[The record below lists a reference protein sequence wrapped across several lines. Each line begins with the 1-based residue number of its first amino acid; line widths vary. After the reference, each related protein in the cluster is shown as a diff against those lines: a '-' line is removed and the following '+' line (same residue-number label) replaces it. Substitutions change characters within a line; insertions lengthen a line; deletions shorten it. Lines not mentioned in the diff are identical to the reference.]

1 MDASTKP
8 ILNVYFHGFWDTN
21 EIIYTHYFK
30 NSHSFLFGKYDVRA
44 VTDPMNA
51 DVILCSVFGQ
61 SPLPN
66 VPAPKILLIHENIRP
81 QNAWFDAFD
90 YVISFTHGMDYQ
102 KKHFRIPYWIYRF
115 YEYGVPLKVL
125 QNERKSI
132 SLQENYLD
140 RRFANFV
147 YSNPVPFRLNFAREL
162 SQTYRQV
169 DFAGKVD
176 TTVSDEERAEIA
188 PSKLGK
194 AGLAQKATWLNKYRF
209 TIAFENSSQEGYTTE
224 KIFDAYMGN
233 TVPIYW
239 GNLRMKAEGFNPE
252 TFLNYFD
259 TPGNERF
266 INRIKEVDM
275 NGNAYMEMLNKP
287 MFVNPPKYLEE
298 GYMLN
303 FYENMIGRKL

>member
-1 MDASTKP
+1 
-8 ILNVYFHGFWDTN
+8 
-21 EIIYTHYFK
+21 
-30 NSHSFLFGKYDVRA
+30 
-44 VTDPMNA
+44 
-51 DVILCSVFGQ
+51 
-61 SPLPN
+61 
-66 VPAPKILLIHENIRP
+66 
-81 QNAWFDAFD
+81 
-90 YVISFTHGMDYQ
+90 
-102 KKHFRIPYWIYRF
+102 
-115 YEYGVPLKVL
+115 VPLSEL
-125 QNERKSI
+125 QNRKST

-194 AGLAQKATWLNKYRF
+194 AGLLQKATWLNKYRF

-252 TFLNYFD
+252 TFLSYFD
-259 TPGNERF
+259 TPGNDSF
-266 INRIKEVDM
+266 ISRIKEIDM
-275 NGNAYMEMLNKP
+275 NGNQYLEMLNKP

-298 GYMLN
+298 GYMLK
-303 FYENMIGRKL
+303 FYEDMIGRKL